1 MADKL
6 REQGKLSVQSFSLD
20 KCRHGGMT
28 ELEESGLTE
37 GQGRVLSKHKTA
49 AAYRGYAK
57 ETEKRVL
64 EATKKRFGHS
74 EQPKIMNEINGS
86 KKREKGLI

>member
-1 MADKL
+1 MADKI
-6 REQGKLSVQSFSLD
+6 RKIDKRVPEGFSLD

-37 GQGRVLSKHKTA
+37 GQGRSLSKHKTA
-49 AAYRGYAK
+49 SAYRGYAK

-64 EATKKRFGHS
+64 EATKKRFGRS
-74 EQPKIMNEINGS
+74 EQQKNMNEIKGRKIV
-86 KKREKGLI
+86 KKA

>member
-1 MADKL
+1 MADKI
-6 REQGKLSVQSFSLD
+6 RKTDKRVPEGFSLD

-74 EQPKIMNEINGS
+74 EPAEKLNKNNGRKT
-86 KKREKGLI
+86 KKEA